1 MTYTTYSASTEE
13 KKSTTEYIMANLTL
27 VNLTIAP
34 EYKEYKLRRSDNF
47 PIIIENE
54 KVVSIKQQRS
64 SIGKAN

>member
-1 MTYTTYSASTEE
+1 
-13 KKSTTEYIMANLTL
+13 MANLTL